1 MDKSL
6 NIKVNCVS
14 LLKFALPI
22 IIANIFMSIYSTIDG
37 VFVSNFIGT
46 DALSAVNIVMPLL
59 MISIAVGTM
68 FGSGGNALISKKLGE
83 GKTQEARKNFTLLIL
98 TTIIVSYIISIIC
111 FIFRK
116 PILYVLGADATI
128 YNYCEAYAMPV
139 LIILPFAL
147 LGILFQ
153 MFFISEGK
161 PSISMTSSILGGFIN
176 VILDYVLIVKL
187 NLGLQGAAIATGIG
201 YSFPSLVGIIFFALN
216 KKGTLHFTKPNLDF
230 KVIINSCTNGMS
242 EMVSMLSSSI
252 VMVAMNNIMIR
263 LAGTDGV
270 SAITIILYT
279 QSLLSSIYMGYS
291 TGISPLISFNYGKN
305 NTDNLK
311 KIYKISLRAITSISL
326 ITFLLSF
333 VLSKPVISIF
343 AKVGTSVFTIA
354 FNGFKIFSISLLF
367 MGINIFSS
375 AMFTALNNG
384 KISAILSFFRTLVF
398 LLVSLLIFPNLFG
411 VTGVWITIPLS
422 EILSIIMSI
431 YCFNKFKNVYKY
443 A

>member
-14 LLKFALPI
+14 LLKFALPV

-46 DALSAVNIVMPLL
+46 DALSAVNIVMPLV

-68 FGSGGNALISKKLGE
+68 FGSGGSALISKKLGE

-139 LIILPFAL
+139 FIILPFAI

-187 NLGLQGAAIATGIG
+187 NLGLQGAAIATGI
-201 YSFPSLVGIIFFALN
+201 
-216 KKGTLHFTKPNLDF
+216 
-230 KVIINSCTNGMS
+230 
-242 EMVSMLSSSI
+242 
-252 VMVAMNNIMIR
+252 
-263 LAGTDGV
+263 
-270 SAITIILYT
+270 
-279 QSLLSSIYMGYS
+279 
-291 TGISPLISFNYGKN
+291 
-305 NTDNLK
+305 
-311 KIYKISLRAITSISL
+311 
-326 ITFLLSF
+326 
-333 VLSKPVISIF
+333 
-343 AKVGTSVFTIA
+343 
-354 FNGFKIFSISLLF
+354 
-367 MGINIFSS
+367 
-375 AMFTALNNG
+375 
-384 KISAILSFFRTLVF
+384 
-398 LLVSLLIFPNLFG
+398 
-411 VTGVWITIPLS
+411 
-422 EILSIIMSI
+422 
-431 YCFNKFKNVYKY
+431 
-443 A
+443 